1 MLVIILDKLD
11 SEKYR
16 KHLVFENE
24 NKVIYGVVLRET
36 YVMLVLVILF
46 YKNFYPGLE
55 MIRF

>member
-1 MLVIILDKLD
+1 MLVSILDKLD
-11 SEKYR
+11 SETYR